1 MRLRLVVPP
10 DVDQPTGGN
19 VYDLALA
26 RELERAGHVVEVVR
40 CPSAGLSD
48 VVRRPWDGPTLVD
61 GLLAC
66 PSPDAME
73 GSGAA
78 VLVHMPLAW
87 DPALSQADAA
97 ELDAHEG
104 RTLREASVVVA
115 TSAWSAAELRRR
127 HGLGAVA
134 VARPG
139 VDPAPVVDGSEPPLL
154 VQVAALLP
162 HKDQLAV
169 VAALHRSAD
178 LPWRARLVGS
188 VDRDPSYAAAVRA
201 AVQAAGL
208 GERIEIAGVLDR
220 DAAWQGADLALLPSR
235 SEAFGLVV
243 TEALARGVPAVVSA
257 GGAEEALTTGAD
269 GELPGVV
276 VPPGDVDALADAVR
290 RWLVEPAYRDALR
303 GRALARRAA
312 LDGWDA
318 TARQVLAALAD

>member
-40 CPSAGLSD
+40 CSSAGLSD
-48 VVRRPWDGPTLVD
+48 VVRRPWGGRTLVD

-66 PSPDAME
+66 PSPEAME

-87 DPALSQADAA
+87 DPTLSHAVAA
-97 ELDAHEG
+97 ELDGYEG

-127 HGLGAVA
+127 HRLDAVA

-169 VAALHRSAD
+169 VVALHRSAD

-188 VDRDPSYAAAVRA
+188 ADRDPSYAAAVRA

-208 GERIEIAGVLDR
+208 GGRIEIAGVLDR

-235 SEAFGLVV
+235 AEAFGLVV

-269 GELPGVV
+269 GEPPGVV

-290 RWLVEPAYRDALR
+290 RWLVDAAYRDALR

-312 LDGWDA
+312 LDGWDV
-318 TARQVLAALAD
+318 TARQVVAALAD